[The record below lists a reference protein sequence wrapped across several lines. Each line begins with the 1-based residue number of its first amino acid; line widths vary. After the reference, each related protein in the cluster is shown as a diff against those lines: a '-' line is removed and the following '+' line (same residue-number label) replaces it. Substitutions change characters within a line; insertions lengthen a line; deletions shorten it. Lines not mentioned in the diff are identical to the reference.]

1 MGMVVSGLAAL
12 STLHP
17 EANTALHGE
26 EIYENEAIVNKQ
38 IFRCLGKLPTL
49 AACAYRHRIGR
60 FLLSY

>member
-17 EANTALHGE
+17 EANE